1 MLELDKFKLK
11 KVKEEN
17 GFGEFEIGPLP
28 KGFGHTIANSIRRI
42 LLSSIEGAAVTSV
55 KLNGVEHEYTSLDGI
70 QDDILAVLLRL
81 KELALVVHTEDEVV
95 LKLKK
100 QGKKGEV
107 VEVRAS
113 DIDANADVEIINK
126 DLLITT
132 LGNEKAKIE
141 CEIHVKR
148 GIGYQFADESVRKE
162 IGNLPID
169 SYYNPVMRV
178 EVNISQARV
187 GQRTDYDLITL
198 EITTNKTKTPSEALL
213 EAFEI
218 YDIIANRLVNLA
230 GGDAEAL
237 ESETAPVEEKKEEE
251 KILISE
257 VNISTRL
264 TNSLLNSGITTLNE
278 LDNKAVDEVLGFRGM
293 GRKSFEELKEI
304 LSDFG
309 FSLKE

>member
-257 VNISTRL
+257 VNMSTRL